1 MTGDPATLDPRQV
14 RTRAKVLAAA
24 RTVLRRDGAAA
35 SVEAIAAEAGVA
47 RSTLYRN
54 WASREELLA
63 EAIEEVGGPV
73 AAGPSLEGSVR
84 AQLVEVVVELA
95 RALDRSEW
103 GRTLPAIVAAVDG
116 DAAFAERYRAF
127 TEERRRS
134 VERLVASGTRSGELQ
149 PTLPVGDLIDAL
161 VGPLFYRRLVRGVPT
176 PPAWA
181 KRHAERTL
189 AAHT

>member
-1 MTGDPATLDPRQV
+1 MPGEPTALDPRQV

-35 SVEAIAAEAGVA
+35 TVEAIAAEAGVA

-73 AAGPSLEGSVR
+73 SADPPPAGPVR
-84 AQLVEVVVELA
+84 AQLVQVVVELA
-95 RALDRSEW
+95 WALDRSEW

-127 TEERRRS
+127 TDDRRRS
-134 VERLVASGTRSGELQ
+134 VERLVAAGTRSGELH

-161 VGPLFYRRLVRGVPT
+161 VGPLFYRRLVRGIAT

-189 AAHT
+189 AALT